1 MEIFENIGK
10 KYWWLNEESRSILNR
25 GYLLRGEEP
34 EDAIDRITASLSSQF
49 PEQLDRPYIKSI
61 FKEMIEKGWMSL
73 SSPIWANCGTKRG
86 LPISCGGV
94 YITDSMKSIAN
105 KLNEVMMQTKLGAGT
120 SGYFGKLR
128 GRGAPITNNGF
139 SSGAVSFME
148 LFNTTMNVV
157 SQGSTR
163 RGSFAAYLDIDHPDI
178 EEFLTIKDIGSPIQN
193 LFYGVCVPDWWMK
206 TMINE
211 EGTYDPETVKQYRRI
226 WSKVLESRQF
236 KGLPYIFFTDNV
248 NKNKPEIYKKLDKHI
263 SHSNLCFTGNT
274 TIMANLY
281 GTGHHS
287 DNRYIT
293 FEDLYSHFKSDYP
306 NCEVLT
312 RDIETKEL
320 VYTKVKKVMLTG
332 YTKEMVIITTNYNQD
347 IICTPDHKFL
357 VQNGKEQKLE
367 WVEAKNLQIRQKLD
381 SGLKDHDNH
390 VYVEAVNKITYE
402 KEIPVYC
409 LTVDHPDHNFLL
421 GRANCLVSNCNEIM
435 LADSEEESFVCCL
448 SSMNLELYDEWKD
461 LKDPKYGRSIV
472 QWSIWLLDAVM
483 SEYIGKLEVELEED
497 PNSSMKP
504 SYNFAKN
511 QMALGLGVL
520 GLHSYYQKI
529 GRSFDDMYNI
539 GLNKQI
545 FSYIREEAEK
555 ANDELCEL
563 LGCAPIFEG
572 VDDIKK
578 KRCTTLMAIAPTTSS
593 SAILGQVSPGI
604 EPYSSNYYKVNL
616 AKGNF
621 IRKNKYLEALLNE
634 KLDQGII
641 ESKEKLEEI
650 WQGIMLNQ
658 GSVQHL
664 PDSILSPGEKSIFK
678 TFKEI
683 NQHSIILQAAERQKY
698 IDQSQSLNINIPPTT
713 SPKEVNKLIIEAWK
727 MGVKTLYY
735 QRSQS
740 VSKEL
745 LSNITNCINC
755 EG

>member
-1 MEIFENIGK
+1 
-10 KYWWLNEESRSILNR
+10 
-25 GYLLRGEEP
+25 
-34 EDAIDRITASLSSQF
+34 
-49 PEQLDRPYIKSI
+49 
-61 FKEMIEKGWMSL
+61 
-73 SSPIWANCGTKRG
+73 
-86 LPISCGGV
+86 
-94 YITDSMKSIAN
+94 
-105 KLNEVMMQTKLGAGT
+105 
-120 SGYFGKLR
+120 
-128 GRGAPITNNGF
+128 
-139 SSGAVSFME
+139 
-148 LFNTTMNVV
+148 
-157 SQGSTR
+157 
-163 RGSFAAYLDIDHPDI
+163 
-178 EEFLTIKDIGSPIQN
+178 
-193 LFYGVCVPDWWMK
+193 
-206 TMINE
+206 
-211 EGTYDPETVKQYRRI
+211 
-226 WSKVLESRQF
+226 
-236 KGLPYIFFTDNV
+236 
-248 NKNKPEIYKKLDKHI
+248 
-263 SHSNLCFTGNT
+263 
-274 TIMANLY
+274 
-281 GTGHHS
+281 
-287 DNRYIT
+287 
-293 FEDLYSHFKSDYP
+293 
-306 NCEVLT
+306 
-312 RDIETKEL
+312 
-320 VYTKVKKVMLTG
+320 
-332 YTKEMVIITTNYNQD
+332 
-347 IICTPDHKFL
+347 
-357 VQNGKEQKLE
+357 
-367 WVEAKNLQIRQKLD
+367 
-381 SGLKDHDNH
+381 
-390 VYVEAVNKITYE
+390 
-402 KEIPVYC
+402 
-409 LTVDHPDHNFLL
+409 
-421 GRANCLVSNCNEIM
+421 
-435 LADSEEESFVCCL
+435 
-448 SSMNLELYDEWKD
+448 MNLELYDQWKD

-472 QWSIWLLDAVM
+472 RWAIWLLDAVM

-511 QMALGLGVL
+511 QRSIGLGTL

-572 VDDIKK
+572 IEDIKK

-641 ESKEKLEEI
+641 DTKEDLEEI
-650 WQGIMLNQ
+650 WQGVMLNQ

-664 PDSILSPGEKSIFK
+664 PDSILSPEEKSIFK